1 MTELMNSQPTPTR
14 VRPTRACTGTP
25 WTIARGLAG
34 RMACSAFAPRDEL
47 RVDIR
52 SRALAVGGNR

>member
-1 MTELMNSQPTPTR
+1 MTGLMKSQSTSTR
-14 VRPTRACTGTP
+14 ARSTRACTGTP

-34 RMACSAFAPRDEL
+34 RMAGSAFVPSDEL

-52 SRALAVGGNR
+52 SRALALGGNR